1 MPFELDMT
9 DVEAWVAGDILPA
22 GTHTIEVTDTEEG
35 TSSGGHP
42 QAELDMRCVSGQY
55 VDGTIKDWIVVIP
68 KTAGKV
74 KQILEAFGV
83 ENLDGKVT
91 FSASDLKGKRANIVV
106 REEPYDGKPR
116 SKVKAYEPASEV
128 AATNGSE
135 PTEAKADEDDLPF

>member
-1 MPFELDMT
+1 MTLELDLT
-9 DVEAWVAGDILPA
+9 GVEAWAAGDILPS
-22 GTHTIEVTDTEEG
+22 GTHTVEVTESKEG

-42 QAELDMRCVSGQY
+42 QVELDLRCVAGQY

-83 ENLDGKVT
+83 ANLDGKVS
-91 FSASDLKGKRANIVV
+91 FEASDLKGKRANIVV
-106 REEPYDGKPR
+106 REEPYDGQMK

-128 AATNGSE
+128 AQTNGSA
-135 PTEAKADEDDLPF
+135 PDSKADDEDLPF